1 MAYQTAYLKANYPSQ
16 YMAANL
22 SRNLSRIDEITKLMD
37 ECKAMGINVLG
48 PDVNESYMKFS
59 VNARGDIRFGLGG
72 VKGVG
77 EGAVEAIIREREA
90 NGPYKSIYDFVE
102 RVNLQACNRKN
113 LECLALSG
121 GFDCFPEMKR
131 EEYFAEN
138 AKKEGFLDILIRY
151 GSLVQTERAQAMNSL
166 FGMDSMCD
174 TIAQPKVPENVQ
186 EWSTIERLNKE
197 RDLVGIYL
205 SAHPLDEYRIIL
217 EDVCSVHLADMQE
230 VLDKKEERDVT
241 LGGVVTATRSGF
253 TKNNKPF
260 GITKLE
266 DFSGTYEIALFGDDW
281 MRFNNYMKE
290 GYFLFIKG
298 RISPRKFGPDTY
310 ELKVG
315 TVELLPD
322 VKDSLL
328 QSITITI
335 QSDFLTEEIAD
346 DLTTMIK
353 ESPGKTELYFQIKDG
368 EGQHQAH
375 LKSKTQKISVQNKL
389 INYIKSQEG
398 IEYSFN

>member
-1 MAYQTAYLKANYPSQ
+1 
-16 YMAANL
+16 MAANL

-59 VNARGDIRFGLGG
+59 VNAKGDIRFGLGG

-90 NGPYKSIYDFVE
+90 NGPYKNIFDFVE

-121 GFDCFPEMKR
+121 GFDCFTDMKR

-138 AKKEGFLDILIRY
+138 AKKESFLDILIRY
-151 GSLVQTERAQAMNSL
+151 GSLVQTERTQAMNSL
-166 FGMDSMCD
+166 FGMASMTD
-174 TIAQPKVPENVQ
+174 TITQPKVPENVQ

-217 EDVCSVHLADMQE
+217 EDVCSVHLAEMPE
-230 VLDKKEERDVT
+230 VLDKKEEREVT
-241 LGGVVTATRSGF
+241 VGGIVTSTRSGF
-253 TKNNKPF
+253 TKTNKPF
-260 GITKLE
+260 GITKIE
-266 DFSGTYEIALFGDDW
+266 DFSGTYELALFGDDW
-281 MRFNNYMKE
+281 LRWSNYMVE
-290 GYFLFIKG
+290 GYFLYIKG
-298 RISPRKFGPDTY
+298 RIAPRFAYGKQPSDAY

-315 TVELLPD
+315 SIELLPD
-322 VKDSLL
+322 VKNTLL
-328 QSITITI
+328 QRITITI
-335 QSDFLTEEIAD
+335 QLEHLNEEVVNE
-346 DLTTMIK
+346 LYTMIHEHPGHTEVCFHIK
-353 ESPGKTELYFQIKDG
+353 EA
-368 EGQHQAH
+368 EGQYHAE
-375 LKSKTQKISVQNKL
+375 LKSRSTKASIQKEL
-389 INYIKSQEG
+389 INYIKNHEG
-398 IEYSFN
+398 LDYKIN